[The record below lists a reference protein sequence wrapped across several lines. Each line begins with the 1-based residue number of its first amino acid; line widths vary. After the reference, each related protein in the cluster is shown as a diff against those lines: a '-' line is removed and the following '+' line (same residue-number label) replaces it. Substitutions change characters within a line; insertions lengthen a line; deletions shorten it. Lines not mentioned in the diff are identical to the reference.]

1 MRLNTKLKLL
11 LILFIV
17 CFSGILISGL
27 LIDKKIESYVA
38 EMQTNVNINV
48 EVINNLDNDSADIEV
63 KQDKDNIKIYI
74 NPKEDS
80 TTVIEND
87 NIDNNIYVQVTSK
100 RGLNIRE
107 NPTVESEKVG
117 VLNYG
122 DSIQILSEHNGW
134 YLTEFGFI
142 CKKFTIKI

>member
-87 NIDNNIYVQVTSK
+87 DYDNDVYVQVTSK

-117 VLNYG
+117 ILNYG

>member
-1 MRLNTKLKLL
+1 MRLNTNLKLL

-87 NIDNNIYVQVTSK
+87 DCDNDIYVQVTSK

>member
-1 MRLNTKLKLL
+1 MRLNTNLKLL

-38 EMQTNVNINV
+38 ELQTNVNINV

-87 NIDNNIYVQVTSK
+87 DYDNDIYVQVTSK

-142 CKKFTIKI
+142 CKNFTIKI

>member
-1 MRLNTKLKLL
+1 MVN
-11 LILFIV
+11 FIFQSNDK
-17 CFSGILISGL
+17 CT
-27 LIDKKIESYVA
+27 IDP
-38 EMQTNVNINV
+38 
-48 EVINNLDNDSADIEV
+48 INNLDNDSADIEV

-87 NIDNNIYVQVTSK
+87 ECDNDIYVQVTSK

-142 CKKFTIKI
+142 CKKFKVFCE